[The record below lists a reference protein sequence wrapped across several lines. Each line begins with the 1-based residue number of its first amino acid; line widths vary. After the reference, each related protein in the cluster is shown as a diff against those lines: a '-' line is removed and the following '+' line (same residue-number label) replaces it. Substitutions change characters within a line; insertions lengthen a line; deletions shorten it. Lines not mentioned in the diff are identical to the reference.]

1 RPGVMFADWE
11 LIGVPW
17 RITVG
22 DRGLAEGQVEL
33 TRRQSM
39 YNEKLAPAILL
50 ERFRR

>member
-1 RPGVMFADWE
+1 
-11 LIGVPW
+11 
-17 RITVG
+17 
-22 DRGLAEGQVEL
+22 VEL